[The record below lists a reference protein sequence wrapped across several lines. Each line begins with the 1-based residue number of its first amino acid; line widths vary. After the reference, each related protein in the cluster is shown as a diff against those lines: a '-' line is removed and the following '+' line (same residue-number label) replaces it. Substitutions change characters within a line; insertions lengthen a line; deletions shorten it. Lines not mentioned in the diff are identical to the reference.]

1 MAVVEFLLSQSCKHQ
16 TSEKVFSKD
25 LLQMGMAIENAN
37 AIVKAFVDQGEHI
50 HRVQKQN
57 SMRVSQI
64 QGLDYSLSYMMA
76 SSSTGSIKNPEN
88 GAVQPLDISV
98 KVSVD
103 LKQFPKV

>member
-50 HRVQKQN
+50 HRVQKSFGNGRPQHVQCVVVVF
-57 SMRVSQI
+57 SHRHHVSEYVTSH
-64 QGLDYSLSYMMA
+64 QGSDAAM
-76 SSSTGSIKNPEN
+76 
-88 GAVQPLDISV
+88 
-98 KVSVD
+98 
-103 LKQFPKV
+103 